1 MRSAHRLVCNNI
13 KLLPSEEGT
22 FKVLRHFTWKPR
34 PKSGLDC
41 LVLTVLFR
49 GGGTMYMIFKTYA
62 LKMAQ
67 DKAKIWPWLAY
78 VCRIRST
85 AAIESKEWW

>member
-1 MRSAHRLVCNNI
+1 
-13 KLLPSEEGT
+13 
-22 FKVLRHFTWKPR
+22 
-34 PKSGLDC
+34 
-41 LVLTVLFR
+41 
-49 GGGTMYMIFKTYA
+49 MYMIFKTFA

>member
-49 GGGTMYMIFKTYA
+49 GGGDNVNDFQDFRAENGSRQGQNLA
-62 LKMAQ
+62 LAGLCVPYSLDSGHRK
-67 DKAKIWPWLAY
+67 
-78 VCRIRST
+78 
-85 AAIESKEWW
+85 